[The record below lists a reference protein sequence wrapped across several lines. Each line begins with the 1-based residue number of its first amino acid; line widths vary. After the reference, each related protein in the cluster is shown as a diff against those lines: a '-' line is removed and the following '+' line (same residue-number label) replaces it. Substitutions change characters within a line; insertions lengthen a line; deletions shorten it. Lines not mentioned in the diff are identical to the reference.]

1 MRAVLFEAAHRQDGR
16 GDRTVADLERRL
28 GRYRIHAGQ
37 NLTGPPGHRGGAVHD
52 PNGDGGPIEYAE
64 SLLTTR
70 AGTFRAVAFR
80 EHAGDPEHLALV
92 YGDPAP
98 EALVRVHSECL
109 TGDVFGALRCECGEQ
124 LASALDAVV
133 AEGHGVIVYL
143 RGHEGRGIGLLAKIR
158 THVLQDGD
166 GLDTVDSAVAL
177 GLPVDVRDFGAAAV
191 ILRHLRV
198 DRVRLLSNSPA
209 KAEALAGH
217 GIVVTEMV
225 PLLEPVNEHN
235 VRYLKAK
242 RDRLGHHL
250 PQLDATGP

>member
-1 MRAVLFEAAHRQDGR
+1 MP
-16 GDRTVADLERRL
+16 
-28 GRYRIHAGQ
+28 
-37 NLTGPPGHRGGAVHD
+37 GPNRD
-52 PNGDGGPIEYAE
+52 GPIEYAE
-64 SLLTTR
+64 SQLTTR
-70 AGTFRAVAFR
+70 SGTFRAIAFR
-80 EHAGDPEHLALV
+80 EHADGPEHLALV
-92 YGDPAP
+92 HGDPAHAR
-98 EALVRVHSECL
+98 EVLVRVHSECL
-109 TGDVFGALRCECGEQ
+109 TGDVFGALRCECGAQ
-124 LASALDAVV
+124 LESALDAVV

-191 ILRHLRV
+191 ILRHLGV

-209 KAEALAGH
+209 KVEALTAH
-217 GIVVTEMV
+217 GIVVTELV

-235 VRYLKAK
+235 VRYLTAK

-250 PQLDATGP
+250 PQLGATGP